1 MSDLEAEL
9 EKLNSALEEKGAELR
24 YIIKEEKQRKEAELQ
39 VETLFFNELFLSGTL
54 YFFNYY
60 LVLVL
65 HIYLLIVFK
74 VSFFYFANNIL
85 HLMYIQS

>member
-39 VETLFFNELFLSGTL
+39 VETLFF
-54 YFFNYY
+54 
-60 LVLVL
+60 
-65 HIYLLIVFK
+65 
-74 VSFFYFANNIL
+74 
-85 HLMYIQS
+85 

>member
-39 VETLFFNELFLSGTL
+39 VETLFFNELFLSGAL
-54 YFFNYY
+54 YFLVYY
-60 LVLVL
+60 LVL
-65 HIYLLIVFK
+65 HIYVLIVFK
-74 VSFFYFANNIL
+74 VIFSTLQINNIL
-85 HLMYIQS
+85 HLMYIHS

>member
-39 VETLFFNELFLSGTL
+39 VETLFLSGAL
-54 YFFNYY
+54 YFLVYY
-60 LVLVL
+60 LVL

-74 VSFFYFANNIL
+74 VIFSTLQINNIL
-85 HLMYIQS
+85 HLMYIHS

>member
-9 EKLNSALEEKGAELR
+9 EKLNSVLEEKGAELR

-54 YFFNYY
+54 YFLVYY
-60 LVLVL
+60 LVL

-74 VSFFYFANNIL
+74 VIFSTLQINNIL
-85 HLMYIQS
+85 HLMYIHS

>member
-54 YFFNYY
+54 YFLNYY

-85 HLMYIQS
+85 HLMYIHS

>member
-54 YFFNYY
+54 YFLIYY
-60 LVLVL
+60 LVL

-74 VSFFYFANNIL
+74 VIFFYFANNIL
-85 HLMYIQS
+85 HLMYIHS

>member
-1 MSDLEAEL
+1 MMSDLEAEL

-54 YFFNYY
+54 YFLVYY
-60 LVLVL
+60 LVL
-65 HIYLLIVFK
+65 HIYLLIVFN
-74 VSFFYFANNIL
+74 VIFSTLQINNIL
-85 HLMYIQS
+85 HLMYIHS

>member
-54 YFFNYY
+54 YFLVYY
-60 LVLVL
+60 LVL
-65 HIYLLIVFK
+65 HIYVLIVFK
-74 VSFFYFANNIL
+74 VIFFYFANK
-85 HLMYIQS
+85 

>member
-54 YFFNYY
+54 YFLVYY
-60 LVLVL
+60 LAL
-65 HIYLLIVFK
+65 HIYLLIVFN
-74 VSFFYFANNIL
+74 VIFSTLQINNIL
-85 HLMYIQS
+85 HLMYIHS

>member
-54 YFFNYY
+54 YFLVYY
-60 LVLVL
+60 LGL
-65 HIYLLIVFK
+65 HIYLLIVFN
-74 VSFFYFANNIL
+74 VIFSTLQINNIL
-85 HLMYIQS
+85 HLMYIHS